1 MGVSINVGTP
11 TNILPSTNRGILD
24 QVVAWQLFWSW
35 NTEVRQHRGQLHV
48 VAVSVTWNETS
59 KRGWLWWFT
68 SKNLRCLK
76 NIHCFRR
83 KYEVSII
90 CETCC
95 FTIILVSHPNSIP
108 NKFSALPDVSFLL
121 WAKQI
126 HNAFVW
132 QSGDKQLSS
141 SASSS
146 ANWRPHCSRCWGIQI
161 GVLQSFKMP

>member
-1 MGVSINVGTP
+1 MWVPPRTYLTLHEPWDPWPGRRVAAVLELEHGG
-11 TNILPSTNRGILD
+11 ST
-24 QVVAWQLFWSW
+24 ASW
-35 NTEVRQHRGQLHV
+35 PAPCRCCKRHLERNGND
-48 VAVSVTWNETS
+48 VT
-59 KRGWLWWFT
+59 KQGWLWWFT
-68 SKNLRCLK
+68 SKSLRCLK

-90 CETCC
+90 CETYC

-108 NKFSALPDVSFLL
+108 NKFSVLPNLSFLL